1 MIEQLTEMVWQA
13 AYDAAGGDLPEDDS
27 FSAVSQVVADLGRAP
42 ETDEEIDDVL
52 TACLGEGPGPDDD
65 RADLRAAYRREM
77 AALMAR
83 RRLIT
88 IDPEDQEEGF
98 GRFVH
103 VDEVTAVAQERDH
116 LRQSL
121 DAIRDHLGIPADI
134 DHLGLVSIVER
145 HRLDITRVIR
155 GGAVHTDQ
163 MVGLLRAVAV
173 ALGHPD
179 QGLADLADS
188 VEALRLQ
195 RDHLLTERDAYRAA
209 VLRLARAVASPGAR
223 DMVELMVAEEAS
235 DVADIVL
242 ERLQIALASALNL
255 QAAAQAALS
264 LGLKP

>member
-13 AYDAAGGDLPEDDS
+13 AYDAAGGDLPEGDS

-65 RADLRAAYRREM
+65 RADLRAAYRREVDV
-77 AALMAR
+77 LMAR

-88 IDPEDQEEGF
+88 IDPNEQKEGF
-98 GRFVH
+98 DRFVH
-103 VDEVTAVAQERDH
+103 VDEVAAVAAERDAYRAA
-116 LRQSL
+116 LE
-121 DAIRDHLGIPADI
+121 AIRDYMGIPADI

-145 HRLDITRVIR
+145 HRRDLTRVIR

-179 QGLADLADS
+179 QALTDLPDS
-188 VEALRLQ
+188 VEALRLH

-209 VLRLARAVASPGAR
+209 VLRLARAVASPGTR
-223 DMVELMVAEEAS
+223 DMVELMAAEEAG

-242 ERLQIALASALNL
+242 ERLHTALS
-255 QAAAQAALS
+255 AALS